1 MRGSDAEARVR
12 YAVAAGFV
20 LAGCNNIPNE
30 AIYRATRLTA
40 DPYCKAALEHALEC
54 DPRFPDRVDLCSYAA
69 EGECAPYI
77 NAAQSQCL
85 RESSCEAVRAAL
97 DRRDWL
103 CGLPLTVPLGRE

>member
-1 MRGSDAEARVR
+1 VR
-12 YAVAAGFV
+12 YAVVAGFV
-20 LAGCNNIPNE
+20 LAGCNNLPNE
-30 AIYRATRLTA
+30 ALYRATRPTVDA
-40 DPYCKAALEHALEC
+40 YCASALAHVKEC
-54 DPRFPDRVDLCSYAA
+54 DPRFPDRMALCRYAA

-103 CGLPLTVPLGRE
+103 CGLSLAVPIAHD